1 MPKLWLDGR
10 AYDREDG
17 ETVLDALLRQGVD
30 VSYSCK
36 RGTCFT
42 CLVRAPGAAIPAM
55 AQRGLRRTMAAEG
68 YVLSCC
74 FQPVEEE
81 LTILRPRDAEVYGRA
96 IVRAK
101 LPASRTAMR
110 LFLEP
115 ATALYYHPGQFIN
128 VRRAD
133 GLTRSYSLAS
143 VPRTDP
149 LLELHVRRMN
159 NGAMSRWL
167 FDQLAVGDTI
177 DIAGPYGEC
186 FYLENDASKPMLL
199 IGSGIGASPLVGILR
214 DALHAGH
221 TGPMHLYV
229 GSRTAEGLYLQEE
242 LRRLAQGHS
251 NFHYEPC
258 VSGPDVPA
266 GHHAGRADDVALAR
280 HPDLEGFRV
289 FLCGVAPMVHAARKR
304 AYLAGAWLSD
314 IHAESFD
321 LRDLRAQQQPGW
333 DGERDRRRHE
343 RAGSG

>member
-1 MPKLWLDGR
+1 MPKLRLDGR
-10 AYDREDG
+10 AYDRDEG

-42 CLVRAPGAAIPAM
+42 CLMRAPGAVIPAM

-68 YVLSCC
+68 YFLACC
-74 FQPVEEE
+74 YKPTEE
-81 LTILRPRDAEVYGRA
+81 LVTIHRPREAEVYGRA

-115 ATALYYHPGQFIN
+115 ATSLYYHPGQFIN
-128 VRRAD
+128 VRRTD

-149 LLELHVRRMN
+149 LLELHVRRMSG
-159 NGAMSRWL
+159 GAMSQWV
-167 FDQLAVGDTI
+167 FDTLQVGDTI

-186 FYLENDASKPMLL
+186 FYLEGDASKPMLL
-199 IGSGIGASPLVGILR
+199 IGTGIGASPLVGIAR

-221 TGPMHLYV
+221 TGPIHFYV

-242 LRRLAQGHS
+242 LRRLAQDHA

-258 VSGPDVPA
+258 VSGPDAPV

-280 HPDLEGFRV
+280 HADLEGWRV

-304 AYLAGAWLSD
+304 AYLAGAWLSE
-314 IHAESFD
+314 IHAEAFD
-321 LRDLRAQQQPGW
+321 LRDLRTKQQPGW
-333 DGERDRRRHE
+333 DGERDRRRNDGA
-343 RAGSG
+343 RGG